1 MAVDKAHK
9 ETDVILYKLE
19 KALRKEYSVAFSKLK
34 KAIRESVGDMAL
46 DKSLT
51 PIERYN
57 QSQKYDRLN
66 KIEETI
72 ANEIGKL
79 NKLAVKEVN
88 KNLYDIYKLNYNDTI
103 DTLSVLLAV
112 NIPSRYAKT
121 PKNADIDLEESPFD
135 TIALDNIKDTAE
147 LRKAVN
153 RQFVTAIMNGEDTN
167 KLIKR
172 IQKITELKLS
182 DITRIARTQ
191 TTRLENEARLEAG
204 RVGERMGYR
213 MIKRWDCVHD
223 NRTREAHKHA
233 DGQIVSINDAFTV
246 DGEKLMIPGDINGS
260 PGNIINCRCKITNG
274 IQKGNLIKWE

>member
-1 MAVDKAHK
+1 MDKAHK

-19 KALRKEYSVAFSKLK
+19 KALRKEYSVEFAKLK
-34 KAIRESVGDMAL
+34 KAIRESIGSMDI

-88 KNLYDIYKLNYNDTI
+88 KNLYDIYKLNYTDAI
-103 DTLSVLLAV
+103 DGLSVLLAV
-112 NIPSRYAKT
+112 NIPNKYSKT

-135 TIALDNIKDTAE
+135 TIALDNIKDISD

-153 RQFVTAIMNGEDTN
+153 RQFVTAIMNGENTD

-204 RVGERMGYR
+204 KVGAKMGYK
-213 MIKRWDCVHD
+213 MVKRWDCVHD
-223 NRTREAHKHA
+223 NRTREAHKQA
-233 DGQIVSINDAFTV
+233 DGQIVDYDKPFIV
-246 DGEKLMIPGDINGS
+246 DGEELMIPGDVNGS
-260 PGNIINCRCKITNG
+260 ASNVINCRCKIVNG
-274 IQKGNLIKWE
+274 IQKGNLIKWK